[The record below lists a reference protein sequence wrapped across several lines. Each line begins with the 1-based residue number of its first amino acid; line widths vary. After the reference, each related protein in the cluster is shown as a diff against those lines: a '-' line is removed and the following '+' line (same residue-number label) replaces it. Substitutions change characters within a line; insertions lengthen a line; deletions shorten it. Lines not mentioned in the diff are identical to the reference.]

1 LVDGFPTGDRADGT
15 LRGIEEGAPLPRA
28 GRRSSEAGSAES
40 QGRGETPDR
49 EESTMANNTQQ
60 ILRILNNS
68 NLRLFEKLDLI
79 DGMGTGQNKN

>member
-1 LVDGFPTGDRADGT
+1 MDSFRSEARADGT
-15 LRGIEEGAPLPRA
+15 LRGMGAGASLPRA

-49 EESTMANNTQQ
+49 EELTMANNTQQ

-68 NLRLFEKLDLI
+68 NLRLFEKLNLI
-79 DGMGTGQNKN
+79 DGMGAGQGGT